1 MNFYIP
7 SPGDLLKVTT
17 PFTIFDQ
24 NRIST
29 GPYHALQWKERL
41 IVLATEQTRWNLRN
55 YLLLSADNKCIYN
68 VQLTSQSLYNEFI
81 SSTSKLS

>member
-29 GPYHALQWKERL
+29 GPYRALQWKERL
-41 IVLATEQTRWNLRN
+41 IVLAITRVKYAKY
-55 YLLLSADNKCIYN
+55 YLLLSADNKRIYN
-68 VQLTSQSLYNEFI
+68 VQLTSQSSYNEFI

>member
-1 MNFYIP
+1 MNFYI
-7 SPGDLLKVTT
+7 PGDLLKVTT

-41 IVLATEQTRWNLRN
+41 IVLAITRVEYAKY
-55 YLLLSADNKCIYN
+55 YLLLSADNKRIYN
-68 VQLTSQSLYNEFI
+68 VQLTSQSSYNEFI